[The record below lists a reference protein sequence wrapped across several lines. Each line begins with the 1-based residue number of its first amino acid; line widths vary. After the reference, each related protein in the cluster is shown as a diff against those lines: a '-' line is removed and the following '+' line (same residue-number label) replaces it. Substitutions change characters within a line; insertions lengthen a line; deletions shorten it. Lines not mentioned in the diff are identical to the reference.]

1 MGDPSVMPWLHRAQT
16 MEVSVSSTISTN
28 ATSLSVRAV
37 PYAYVALTD
46 SNHNVVASAFANLN
60 GRIALNFSPLTP
72 GNYELAVSA
81 QHYKTSFTPIT
92 VSSSE
97 SIDIADNNSFQVYP
111 NPAKQKLFVEGSD
124 ISQISLTNMLGNE
137 VLSLKNTASE
147 KVELS
152 LDNCTEGLYVL
163 CITDKNGKKTFR
175 KIVVKK

>member
-16 MEVSVSSTISTN
+16 MEVTASSTIGTD

-46 SNHNVVASAFANLN
+46 SNHNLVAAAFASFN
-60 GRIALNFSPLTP
+60 GRATLNFAPLP
-72 GNYELAVSA
+72 AGNYELTASA
-81 QHYKTSFTPIT
+81 QHYKTYFAPIT

-97 SIDIADNNSFQVYP
+97 SIGSADNNSFQVYP
-111 NPAKQKLFVEGSD
+111 NPAKEKLFVEGDD

-137 VLSLKNTASE
+137 VFTSANNGQNKIEIPVSNFC
-147 KVELS
+147 
-152 LDNCTEGLYVL
+152 NGLYVL
-163 CITDKNGKKTFR
+163 CLTDKNGKKSFR